1 MLDEEKL
8 VHLLSLKVMVCFG
21 RTGAVGGTSGLLGVT
36 TGLFGVT
43 TGLFGV
49 TTGLLG
55 VTGATG
61 GVGVTAFLEFANTQL
76 FPSFV
81 RKYLVSP

>member
-1 MLDEEKL
+1 MP
-8 VHLLSLKVMVCFG
+8 LKSSSTKSNCAWRRDTCAFAKSESNGVLG
-21 RTGAVGGTSGLLGVT
+21 RTGVVGVA

-49 TTGLLG
+49 T
-55 VTGATG
+55 GATG
-61 GVGVTAFLEFANTQL
+61 AAGEVGVTAFLEFANTQL

-81 RKYLVSP
+81 RKYW

>member
-1 MLDEEKL
+1 MP
-8 VHLLSLKVMVCFG
+8 LKSFSTKSNCAWRRETCAFAKSESNGVLG
-21 RTGAVGGTSGLLGVT
+21 RTAGGTTGLLGVT
-36 TGLFGVT
+36 TGL
-43 TGLFGV
+43 LGV

-81 RKYLVSP
+81 RKYW

>member
-1 MLDEEKL
+1 MP
-8 VHLLSLKVMVCFG
+8 LKSSSTKSNCAWRRDTCAFAKSESNGVLG
-21 RTGAVGGTSGLLGVT
+21 RTGVVGVA

-61 GVGVTAFLEFANTQL
+61 GVGVTEFLEFANTQL
-76 FPSFV
+76 FHSFV
-81 RKYLVSP
+81 RKY